1 MISSSKNCWRG
12 KSLRALS
19 GSDDA
24 RLPQSSPAPHVRV
37 SSDRVWPQLL
47 DFQRFVTRR
56 GGMGVGV
63 VVVGGGLGSSG
74 GSAPVNMGGEAQE
87 RRGVVFFPLSSS
99 LFP

>member
-1 MISSSKNCWRG
+1 
-12 KSLRALS
+12 
-19 GSDDA
+19 
-24 RLPQSSPAPHVRV
+24 
-37 SSDRVWPQLL
+37 
-47 DFQRFVTRR
+47 
-56 GGMGVGV
+56 MGVGV